1 MTGGLLTPRIHCL
14 GDEKEQSRGPERRAE
29 FGQRRSA
36 TRKRSV
42 TCLLRDTLAHSSWRR
57 GLPRSSRSCSGA
69 NHRSLSRPPSRRQQ
83 FDRTEFWQPVDPH
96 VHDRS
101 WREVVAVKI
110 ESMKRTA
117 KDIFK
122 DALALPAEAR
132 SALASRLRESVEP
145 QSEASRRQFVRARRR
160 ALKRLRDGL
169 DLHWVPGASRDE
181 LYRR

>member
-1 MTGGLLTPRIHCL
+1 MAGARHRTPRGSRKTEIGNSQAL
-14 GDEKEQSRGPERRAE
+14 SDLPSARYSRSLVLAPLTSSVVPLLLRRQPPLFVAAPSRG
-29 FGQRRSA
+29 
-36 TRKRSV
+36 
-42 TCLLRDTLAHSSWRR
+42 
-57 GLPRSSRSCSGA
+57 
-69 NHRSLSRPPSRRQQ
+69 QQ

-132 SALASRLRESVEP
+132 SALASRLRESVDR

-169 DLHWVPGASRDE
+169 DLEWVPAASRDE
-181 LYRR
+181 LHRR